1 MKVLNLCYD
10 DYANLAYNHT
20 MALCS
25 VGVEAVCYKRIKHP
39 FGYEREG
46 IITTRMA
53 MKDVAPWADVVQVF
67 HSWDFL
73 LDPCFKNKKKV
84 IWHTGTAYRQ
94 NPDRLNHMFNSFVDM
109 TITDHCEFMH
119 LGAKNIHYMA
129 PAIDTDKIKPSGRV
143 AKKPFKV
150 GHYPSNP
157 EVKGTREI
165 IKMMEVVMKRHPGV
179 FEFDCSAKVL
189 PFDQNIERMKQCD
202 IYIELF
208 APFQDGKE
216 YGHYGVTAF
225 EAAAAGIPCITQNKY
240 PDVYASVY
248 GTEPFFLCNSETAF
262 MNRFKEIAE
271 FSDPAYAL
279 QKFGSAM
286 YTLTTKKHSYQ
297 ATGQRLRN
305 LLESI

>member
-1 MKVLNLCYD
+1 MKVMNICYD
-10 DYANLAYNHT
+10 DYANLAYSHT

-25 VGVEAVCYKRIKHP
+25 VGVDAVCYKRIKHP
-39 FGYEREG
+39 FGYPIEG
-46 IITTRMA
+46 IVTSTNAILEASR
-53 MKDVAPWADVVQVF
+53 WADVVQVF
-67 HSWDFL
+67 HSWDL
-73 LDPCFKNKKKV
+73 LLNPAFKDKKKV
-84 IWHTGTAYRQ
+84 IWHTGTTYRQ
-94 NPDRLNHMFNSFVDM
+94 NPERLNHIFNPIVDM

-143 AKKPFKV
+143 AKRPFKV

-157 EVKGTREI
+157 EVKGTRKIME
-165 IKMMEVVMKRHPGV
+165 MMDKVMKRHPGV
-179 FEFDCSAKVL
+179 FEFDCSARVL
-189 PFDQNIERMKQCD
+189 PHDENLKRMAECD

-208 APFQDGKE
+208 APEQDGKE

-225 EAAAAGIPCITQNKY
+225 EAAALGVPCITQNKY

-248 GTEPFFLCNSETAF
+248 GMEPFFICNTEISF

-271 FSDPAYAL
+271 FPDPAYAL
-279 QKFGSAM
+279 RKFSSAM
-286 YTLTTKKHSYQ
+286 YLLAVRKHSYRY
-297 ATGQRLRN
+297 TGERLKK